1 MEIQDS
7 MSNKASNT
15 VDREA
20 QNGGHSPL
28 SLQGEGGLGGR
39 ESLILFDFDGTLTT
53 RDTLIAFIRYVHG
66 TRRTLAGFLRYLPQ
80 LVMMKLHLYPNWKAK
95 QKIFTHFFAGMSLDN
110 FNNCCRRF
118 AADNHHLL
126 RPQGLATL
134 RQALDAGAQVMVV
147 SASIDNWVAPFF
159 TSLFPTHSTPLS
171 SPHSTP
177 HTTLYSPPSTASSHS
192 SGPDGN
198 SQLSTL
204 NSQLSTLN
212 SQLSRLLV
220 VGTQIE
226 VVDGKITGRFLTP
239 NCYGPEKVHRVE
251 ALLSEPRDHYHITAY
266 GDSRGDKEMLQYAD
280 ERHYKPF
287 R

>member
-1 MEIQDS
+1 MEIQDP
-7 MSNKASNT
+7 MNNKVSNT

-20 QNGGHSPL
+20 QNGGHFPL
-28 SLQGEGGLGGR
+28 SFQGEGGLGGR

-95 QKIFTHFFAGMSLDN
+95 QKIFTHFFAGMSLDD
-110 FNNCCRRF
+110 FNNCCLRF
-118 AADNHHLL
+118 AADNQKLL

-134 RQALDAGAQVMVV
+134 RQALDTGAQVMVV

-159 TSLFPTHSTPLS
+159 RRIQNKHSLSI
-171 SPHSTP
+171 
-177 HTTLYSPPSTASSHS
+177 
-192 SGPDGN
+192 
-198 SQLSTL
+198 
-204 NSQLSTLN
+204 
-212 SQLSRLLV
+212 
-220 VGTQIE
+220 VGTRIE
-226 VVDGKITGRFLTP
+226 VVDGKVTGRFLTA

>member
-1 MEIQDS
+1 MQL
-7 MSNKASNT
+7 
-15 VDREA
+15 V
-20 QNGGHSPL
+20 
-28 SLQGEGGLGGR
+28 
-39 ESLILFDFDGTLTT
+39 LFDFDGTLTT

-159 TSLFPTHSTPLS
+159 TSLFPTHPTPLS
-171 SPHSTP
+171 SPHSTPHSTLYSPHSTP

-220 VGTQIE
+220 VGTRIE
-226 VVDGKITGRFLTP
+226 VVDGKVTGRFLTA
-239 NCYGPEKVHRVE
+239 NCYGPEKVRRVQ
-251 ALLSEPRDHYHITAY
+251 ALLSGARDHYHITAY

>member
-1 MEIQDS
+1 MRI
-7 MSNKASNT
+7 
-15 VDREA
+15 V
-20 QNGGHSPL
+20 
-28 SLQGEGGLGGR
+28 
-39 ESLILFDFDGTLTT
+39 LFDFDGTLTT

-147 SASIDNWVAPFF
+147 SASIDNWVDPFF
-159 TSLFPTHSTPLS
+159 TSLFPTHPTPLS
-171 SPHSTP
+171 SPHSTPHTTLYSPHSTP

-204 NSQLSTLN
+204 NSQLS
-212 SQLSRLLV
+212 RLLV
-220 VGTQIE
+220 VGTRIE
-226 VVDGKITGRFLTP
+226 VIDGKVTGRFLTP
-239 NCYGPEKVHRVE
+239 NCYGPEKVRRVQE
-251 ALLSEPRDHYHITAY
+251 FLSEPRDHYRITAY

>member
-1 MEIQDS
+1 METQDPK
-7 MSNKASNT
+7 SNKASNI

-20 QNGGHSPL
+20 QNGEHSPL

-39 ESLILFDFDGTLTT
+39 ASLFLFDFDGTLTT

-66 TRRTLAGFLRYLPQ
+66 TRRTVTGFLRYLPQ

-110 FNNCCRRF
+110 FNDCCRRF
-118 AADNHHLL
+118 AADNRKFL
-126 RPQGLATL
+126 RSQGLATL

-159 TSLFPTHSTPLS
+159 RHFQNAHSLSI
-171 SPHSTP
+171 
-177 HTTLYSPPSTASSHS
+177 
-192 SGPDGN
+192 
-198 SQLSTL
+198 
-204 NSQLSTLN
+204 
-212 SQLSRLLV
+212 
-220 VGTQIE
+220 VGTRIE
-226 VVDGKITGRFLTP
+226 VIDGKVTGRFLTA
-239 NCYGPEKVHRVE
+239 NCYGPEKVHRVQ
-251 ALLSEPRDHYHITAY
+251 ALLSDPRDHYHITAY